1 MLLQL
6 LSKYYAIKTYL
17 QPVAVALSLD
27 TIRRSLQKSIHGI
40 LRQIK
45 QGIPQGWSAVV
56 RIWGLQADKLAQVCY
71 FDFVEYEY
79 DELEVGER
87 LFNHLP

>member
-6 LSKYYAIKTYL
+6 LSKYHAIKTHL

-27 TIRRSLQKSIHGI
+27 TIRRSLHKSIHGI
-40 LRQIK
+40 LHQIK

-56 RIWGLQADKLAQVCY
+56 RIWDLQADKLAQVCY

-87 LFNHLP
+87 LFNHQP